1 MNSNLPITEADLHA
15 FVDGQLTPERQHEI
29 AAYLASRPDE
39 AQRVDSYR
47 SQKRELR
54 ALFDPVLDEALPARL
69 LRAARPRAP
78 WHLQRLA
85 AGVVIAIASGAT
97 GWGLRGGMPGESGTL
112 AMDTSGTS
120 NSSSTASTSGSSGA
134 PAHITT
140 VSSMSSATGFAQRAA
155 VAHAVYSPDQRRA
168 VEVDAAHEDQLIAW
182 LSKRMGTPM
191 KPPHLQALGYALEG
205 GRLLPGDKGPVA
217 QFMYRKAQDEG
228 TGAGTQGRLT
238 LYVSSEIGDP
248 ANLGGTGGPGKAAT
262 GASGGKN
269 TGTAF
274 SFAQQG
280 KVNVFYWVDGPFG
293 YAISADAEPAELA
306 RVSSEVYR
314 QLDAAR

>member
-47 SQKRELR
+47 AQKRELR
-54 ALFDPVLDEALPARL
+54 ALFDPVLDEAVPARL
-69 LRAARPRAP
+69 LRAARPRTP
-78 WHLQRLA
+78 WYLQRLA

-97 GWGLRGGMPGESGTL
+97 GWGLRGGMPGESGQVAQTTFG
-112 AMDTSGTS
+112 TSGPTGQTT
-120 NSSSTASTSGSSGA
+120 N
-134 PAHITT
+134 ITT
-140 VSSMSSATGFAQRAA
+140 VSSMSAATGFAQRAA

-168 VEVDAAHEDQLIAW
+168 VEVDAAHEDQLVTW

-191 KPPHLQALGYALEG
+191 KPPHLQALGYSLEG

-217 QFMYRKAQDEG
+217 QFMYRNAQGEG
-228 TGAGTQGRLT
+228 TGGVSQGRLT
-238 LYVSSEIGDP
+238 LYVSSEIGDVG
-248 ANLGGTGGPGKAAT
+248 NLASPGKAPT
-262 GASGGKN
+262 TPTGGKN

-293 YAISADAEPAELA
+293 YAISSDADKAELA
-306 RVSSEVYR
+306 RVSGEVYR